1 MAAPAALPPGALGV
15 TPRDG
20 NTDEL
25 KAGMYMLSK
34 AGKILRCDGVTP
46 TEFILTDSQ
55 GNTGTFPRPW
65 EPVPIQI
72 MEPTPD
78 EALATVES
86 ILGVAQVVA
95 TKEEGEPFRCYGM
108 GNSVAAWNT
117 HMFLMHGIWTK
128 SGPGS
133 KSLDKI
139 KAAHDLDHE
148 DAEAGHPA
156 GAYVRHRH

>member
-1 MAAPAALPPGALGV
+1 M

-25 KAGMYMLSK
+25 KAGMYFLSK
-34 AGKILRCDGVTP
+34 SSQQILRVDGVTP
-46 TEFILTDSQ
+46 TEFLLTNSK
-55 GNTGTFPRPW
+55 GVSRPMPRPW
-65 EPVPIQI
+65 EPVPITI

-78 EALATVES
+78 EALKTVES

-95 TKEEGEPFRCYGM
+95 ERDAPGEPFRCVGI
-108 GNSVAAWNT
+108 GNSTAGWGT

-133 KSLDKI
+133 RSVKQI
-139 KAAHDLDHE
+139 KEWHDLDHE
-148 DAEAGHPA
+148 DAAKGQPT
-156 GAYVRHRH
+156 GVFIRHRH